1 MNFHQQSVGKKLFI
15 AFSILV
21 TILVGVSLIAIQSLS
36 QAQQDFDGFVS
47 DEFSRGSLARD
58 IRAAAS
64 ARAISARNLI
74 ILNGPEDIKAESLAV
89 QVAHDRVQERLALL
103 KSTVVKAQGVGADE
117 RALLDKIDKL
127 EQQYGPVALA
137 IVAKAVSGQKE
148 AAILQMNE
156 QCQPLLKQLISS
168 TSEYSKLIAAA
179 GGNEIKRSGE
189 KFRTNRFMLVA
200 GSIASVVI
208 AILLATLIHRSLMRS
223 LGADPAQ
230 LSAAARRVASGN
242 LGPVDGSANAP
253 QNSVLASLGEMQIAL
268 ASIVSGV
275 RSSATSIEAGSR
287 EIASGNNDLSQRT
300 EQQAHSIQQSAAS
313 MEEMTVNVQQSS
325 ETAQQATR
333 LATSARAAA
342 EHGGT
347 VVSQV
352 VSTMEDISS
361 SSRRIGDIISVIDGI
376 AFQTNI
382 LALNAAVEAA
392 RAGEQGRGFAVVATE
407 VRTLAQRSAQ
417 AAKEIKT
424 LIEASVQRVEAG
436 TTLVHSAGTA
446 MTGIV
451 GEVNRVADLI
461 ATISSATREQS
472 TGISQIGS
480 AVSQIDQTT
489 QQNAALVEEMAAAAA
504 TLNEQANALV
514 QSVAVFQVGEGAA
527 TGWGQARPLAL
538 R

>member
-103 KSTVVKAQGVGADE
+103 KSTVAKAQGVGADE

-253 QNSVLASLGEMQIAL
+253 QNSVLASLGEMQNAL
-268 ASIVSGV
+268 AGIVSGV

-325 ETAQQATR
+325 ETALQATR

-424 LIEASVQRVEAG
+424 LIEASVERVEAG

-461 ATISSATREQS
+461 ATISGATREQS

>member
-1 MNFHQQSVGKKLFI
+1 
-15 AFSILV
+15 
-21 TILVGVSLIAIQSLS
+21 
-36 QAQQDFDGFVS
+36 
-47 DEFSRGSLARD
+47 
-58 IRAAAS
+58 
-64 ARAISARNLI
+64 
-74 ILNGPEDIKAESLAV
+74 
-89 QVAHDRVQERLALL
+89 
-103 KSTVVKAQGVGADE
+103 
-117 RALLDKIDKL
+117 
-127 EQQYGPVALA
+127 VALA
-137 IVAKAVSGQKE
+137 IVAKAVSGQKDT
-148 AAILQMNE
+148 AILQMNE

-168 TSEYSKLIAAA
+168 TGEYSKLIAAA

-268 ASIVSGV
+268 AGIVSGV

-342 EHGGT
+342 EHGGA

-514 QSVAVFQVGEGAA
+514 QSVAVFQVADGAA
-527 TGWGQARPLAL
+527 MGWGQARPLAL

>member
-21 TILVGVSLIAIQSLS
+21 TILVGVSIIAIQSLS

-103 KSTVVKAQGVGADE
+103 KSTVAKAQGVGADE

-268 ASIVSGV
+268 AGIVSGV

-407 VRTLAQRSAQ
+407 VRTPGPAQRAGR
-417 AAKEIKT
+417 
-424 LIEASVQRVEAG
+424 QRNQNPDR
-436 TTLVHSAGTA
+436 SQCS
-446 MTGIV
+446 TGR
-451 GEVNRVADLI
+451 GRNHPGPLRRHRHDGHRRRSQSGRGSDCHHQQRDPRAEHRHQPDWQRGVAD
-461 ATISSATREQS
+461 
-472 TGISQIGS
+472 
-480 AVSQIDQTT
+480 
-489 QQNAALVEEMAAAAA
+489 
-504 TLNEQANALV
+504 
-514 QSVAVFQVGEGAA
+514 
-527 TGWGQARPLAL
+527 
-538 R
+538 

>member
-103 KSTVVKAQGVGADE
+103 KSTVANAQGVGADE

-179 GGNEIKRSGE
+179 GGNEIKHSGE

-268 ASIVSGV
+268 AGIVSGV

-527 TGWGQARPLAL
+527 MGWGQARPLAL

>member
-21 TILVGVSLIAIQSLS
+21 TILVGVSIIAIQSLS

-103 KSTVVKAQGVGADE
+103 KSTVAKAQGVGADE

-268 ASIVSGV
+268 AGIVSGV

-527 TGWGQARPLAL
+527 TGWGQARPLAP

>member
-103 KSTVVKAQGVGADE
+103 KSTVAKAQGVGADE

-527 TGWGQARPLAL
+527 TGWSQARPLAL

>member
-103 KSTVVKAQGVGADE
+103 KSTVAKAQGVGADE

-268 ASIVSGV
+268 AGIVSGV

-451 GEVNRVADLI
+451 VEVNRVADLI

-514 QSVAVFQVGEGAA
+514 QSVAVFQVADGAA

>member
-103 KSTVVKAQGVGADE
+103 KSTVAKAQGVGADE

-268 ASIVSGV
+268 AGIVSGV

-514 QSVAVFQVGEGAA
+514 QSVAVFQVADGAA
-527 TGWGQARPLAL
+527 MGWGQARPLAL

>member
-21 TILVGVSLIAIQSLS
+21 TILVGVSIIAIQSLS

-74 ILNGPEDIKAESLAV
+74 ILSGPEDIKAESLAV

-103 KSTVVKAQGVGADE
+103 KSTVAKAQGVGADE

-287 EIASGNNDLSQRT
+287 EIASGNNDLSKRT

-514 QSVAVFQVGEGAA
+514 QSVAVFQVADGAA
-527 TGWGQARPLAL
+527 SGWGQHRPLAL

>member
-103 KSTVVKAQGVGADE
+103 KSTVAKAQGVGADE

-268 ASIVSGV
+268 AGIVSGV

-287 EIASGNNDLSQRT
+287 EIASGNNDLSKRT

-325 ETAQQATR
+325 ETALQATR

-451 GEVNRVADLI
+451 VEVNRVADLI

-527 TGWGQARPLAL
+527 MGWGQHRPLAL